1 MLIAIFKPQDQTW
14 EQCFSH
20 APTLPFPH
28 YLLLSLSLRS
38 DKTLLRSC
46 VLLECMKLLI
56 HFDEVLAMKTL
67 KTFSRAR
74 LNPESKKQL
83 EQKLDISIT
92 QDSRGYWVITSSSAE
107 VESLAIREFN
117 RATHSPP
124 LYID

>member
-1 MLIAIFKPQDQTW
+1 
-14 EQCFSH
+14 
-20 APTLPFPH
+20 
-28 YLLLSLSLRS
+28 
-38 DKTLLRSC
+38 
-46 VLLECMKLLI
+46 
-56 HFDEVLAMKTL
+56 MKTL

-124 LYID
+124 LYIDLSRRDWTQ